1 MDGDISPELFQLSEP
16 AAVDRRSRTIGLVS
30 SAVAAIG
37 SFLPWAS
44 VGPFTVN
51 GTSGDGVITLVIAAV
66 AAVFAFRL
74 PKGRGARM
82 VTLMLLTAE
91 QISLLNENPH
101 MRERS
106 ADEYKRLK
114 KNLAAVHGLSSR
126 YEEQRQL
133 IEGVKTEAELANPDE
148 LLANTRRLTIHL
160 DKDIEHE
167 ERRLGEL
174 GVKAS
179 QPPGA

>member
-82 VTLMLLTAE
+82 VTLIGALLIAAIGIYDIVN
-91 QISLLNENPH
+91 ISNQ
-101 MRERS
+101 S
-106 ADEYKRLK
+106 DEIFAASVGIGIVITTIGGLGL
-114 KNLAAVHGLSSR
+114 LAASLMAGSDR
-126 YEEQRQL
+126 
-133 IEGVKTEAELANPDE
+133 T
-148 LLANTRRLTIHL
+148 
-160 DKDIEHE
+160 
-167 ERRLGEL
+167 
-174 GVKAS
+174 
-179 QPPGA
+179 